1 MENEELNQKEPGMG
15 GNAVAEVEPEMLP
28 VPSFTGHKPGKSTVN
43 GTVVRVIIQKKGGSV
58 VKISLPMNAIYAM
71 AKGKADSHIASSRS
85 FGDIDFKMVIAMIK
99 TGLTG
104 VLFVVDT
111 KDDERVIVIGERIKD

>member
-1 MENEELNQKEPGMG
+1 MTEKKSIKEWAPDDQPREKM
-15 GNAVAEVEPEMLP
+15 
-28 VPSFTGHKPGKSTVN
+28 
-43 GTVVRVIIQKKGGSV
+43 
-58 VKISLPMNAIYAM
+58 M

-85 FGDIDFKMVIAMIK
+85 FGDIDFKMVIAMVK

-111 KDDERVIVIGERIKD
+111 KDDERVIVIAERAKA

>member
-1 MENEELNQKEPGMG
+1 MENEEFNLNESLPGE
-15 GNAVAEVEPEMLP
+15 NVVAEVEPEMLP

-58 VKISLPMNAIYAM
+58 VKIGLPMNAIYAM

-85 FGDIDFKMVIAMIK
+85 FGDIDFKMVIAMVK

-111 KDDERVIVIGERIKD
+111 KDDERVIVIAERAKA

>member
-1 MENEELNQKEPGMG
+1 MENEELNQAAPQPENPP
-15 GNAVAEVEPEMLP
+15 AEVEPEVLP

-43 GTVVRVIIQKKGGSV
+43 STVVRVVIQKKGGSV
-58 VKISLPMNAIYAM
+58 VKIALPMNAIYAM

-85 FGDIDFKMVIAMIK
+85 FGDIDFKMVIAMVK

-111 KDDERVIVIGERIKD
+111 KDDERVIVIAERIKA